1 LIKGELLHPKIL
13 KVVAAAGHGSQILIA
28 DGNYPAAT
36 RTKPGVEKVH
46 LNLAPGMIN
55 VTQVLK
61 ILNEIIAVEAAGLME
76 PEAGEKPEIFPEFK
90 EILSEETSFNYY
102 DRFEFYERCVENED
116 LCLVI
121 VTGEKR
127 IYANILLT
135 IGVV

>member
-1 LIKGELLHPKIL
+1 MLKTKLIHPQIL
-13 KVVAAAGHGSQILIA
+13 NSIARAGHGSQILIA

-36 RTKPGVEKVH
+36 RTKTGVEKVH
-46 LNLAPGMIN
+46 LNLAPGLIN

-61 ILNEIIAVEAAGLME
+61 ILNEAIAVEAAGLME
-76 PEAGEKPEIFPEFK
+76 PEEGEEPEIFVEFEK
-90 EILSEETSFNYY
+90 ILSEETNFNYY

-127 IYANILLT
+127 IYANVLLT